1 MKITVKESID
11 NFETLNTAI
20 RKLYNSIDL
29 NLNGLYRRSKDWGS
43 LSLEEAKDETNQYLD
58 RLIRRLEAL
67 KQSLD

>member
-20 RKLYNSIDL
+20 KKLYNSIDL

-58 RLIRRLEAL
+58 KLIRRLEAL

>member
-20 RKLYNSIDL
+20 RKLYDSIDL

-58 RLIRRLEAL
+58 KLIRRLEAL

>member
-58 RLIRRLEAL
+58 KLIRRLEAL

>member
-20 RKLYNSIDL
+20 RKLYNYIDL
-29 NLNGLYRRSKDWGS
+29 NLDSLYRHSKDWGS

-58 RLIRRLEAL
+58 KLIRRLEAL

>member
-11 NFETLNTAI
+11 NFESLNTAI
-20 RKLYNSIDL
+20 KKLYNSIDL

-58 RLIRRLEAL
+58 KLIRRLEAL

>member
-20 RKLYNSIDL
+20 RKLYNTIDL
-29 NLNGLYRRSKDWGS
+29 NLDGLYRHSKDWGS